1 MTKEAVRPLALR
13 SREAAKALGISE
25 RTLARL
31 KAGGEL
37 PFVRVGAV
45 ILFAVNDLQSWL
57 AGRREVEGGAIP
69 SNAV

>member
-1 MTKEAVRPLALR
+1 MSKEASRPLALR

-45 ILFAVNDLQSWL
+45 VLFAVDDLRGWL
-57 AGRREVEGGAIP
+57 ANRREFEGGAPP
-69 SNAV
+69 SNAA